1 MDTGFVTV
9 KTEGPLAFVQ
19 LNRPPANA
27 YNLDFLKDLDAA
39 IEEVRYLERARV
51 VIVRGNGRFFSAG
64 ADITTFTGAS
74 PDAISTF
81 AQVGHQALD
90 KLERLPKIVIA
101 AIEGHA
107 MGGGL
112 EMALACDLR
121 LMARGKG
128 RLGLVEAK
136 IAAVPNMGGTQRLPR
151 LIGKARGLSMM
162 ITGETVDADQAL
174 QLGLVDRVYEAA
186 ELMPKTIEYA
196 SLLAQGATLTLGL
209 IKQCVNEGLEMPLA
223 AGLALERTCGG
234 IAFRSEDF
242 QEGARAFVEKRVP
255 KFQGR

>member
-1 MDTGFVTV
+1 MGTNFVTV
-9 KTEGPLAFVQ
+9 KVDGPVAFLQ

-39 IEEVRYLERARV
+39 IEEVRYRAEARV
-51 VIVRGNGRFFSAG
+51 VVVRGNERFFSAG

-74 PDAISTF
+74 PDTIATF

-121 LMARGKG
+121 FMARGKG

-174 QLGLVDRVYEAA
+174 QLGLVDRVYEGSD
-186 ELMPKTIEYA
+186 LMPKTIEYA
-196 SLLAQGATLTLGL
+196 TTLAQGPLLTLGL
-209 IKQCVNEGLEMPLA
+209 IKQCVNEGQEMPLA

-242 QEGARAFVEKRVP
+242 QEGARAFVEKRAP

>member
-1 MDTGFVTV
+1 MGTEFVTV
-9 KTEGPLAFVQ
+9 TADGPLAFLQ

-27 YNLDFLKDLDAA
+27 YNLELLKDLDAA
-39 IEEVRYLERARV
+39 IEEVRHRAETRV
-51 VIVRGNGRFFSAG
+51 VIVRGNERFFSAG
-64 ADITTFTGAS
+64 ADITTFTGA
-74 PDAISTF
+74 PPEVIATF
-81 AQVGHQALD
+81 ALVGHQALD
-90 KLERLPKIVIA
+90 KLGRLPQIVIA

-121 LMARGKG
+121 FMARGKG

-136 IAAVPNMGGTQRLPR
+136 IAAVPNMGGTQRMPR
-151 LIGKARGLSMM
+151 LIGKARALSMM

-186 ELMPKTIEYA
+186 ELLPKTIEYA
-196 SLLAQGATLTLGL
+196 GALARGATLTLGL

-223 AGLALERTCGG
+223 AGLALERACGG

-242 QEGARAFVEKRVP
+242 QEGARGFVEKRAP

>member
-1 MDTGFVTV
+1 MGTDFVTV
-9 KTEGPLAFVQ
+9 KVDGPLAFLQ
-19 LNRPPANA
+19 LTRPPANA
-27 YNLDFLKDLDAA
+27 YNLEFLKDLDAA
-39 IEEVRYLERARV
+39 IEEVRHRAEAKV
-51 VIVRGNGRFFSAG
+51 VVVRGNERFFSAG
-64 ADITTFTGAS
+64 ADITTFTGAA
-74 PDAISTF
+74 PEAIATF
-81 AQVGHQALD
+81 ALVGHQALD
-90 KLERLPKIVIA
+90 KLGRLPKIVIA

-121 LMARGKG
+121 FMARGKS

-136 IAAVPNMGGTQRLPR
+136 IAAVPNMGGTQRMPR
-151 LIGKARGLSMM
+151 LIGKARALSMM

-186 ELMPKTIEYA
+186 ELMPKTVEYA
-196 SLLAQGATLTLGL
+196 NALAQGATLTLGL

-223 AGLALERTCGG
+223 AGLALERACGG
-234 IAFRSEDF
+234 IAFRSQDF
-242 QEGARAFVEKRVP
+242 EEGARAFVEKRAP

>member
-1 MDTGFVTV
+1 MGTEFVTV
-9 KTEGPLAFVQ
+9 KADGPLAFLQ

-27 YNLDFLKDLDAA
+27 YNLELLKDLDAA
-39 IEEVRYLERARV
+39 IEEVRHRAEARV
-51 VIVRGNGRFFSAG
+51 VIVRGNERFFSAG

-74 PDAISTF
+74 PEAIATF
-81 AQVGHQALD
+81 ALVGHQALD
-90 KLERLPKIVIA
+90 KLGRLPQIVIA

-121 LMARGKG
+121 FMARGKG
-128 RLGLVEAK
+128 RLGLVEAR
-136 IAAVPNMGGTQRLPR
+136 IAAVPNMGGTQRMPR
-151 LIGKARGLSMM
+151 LIGRARALSMM

-186 ELMPKTIEYA
+186 ELLPKTIEYA
-196 SLLAQGATLTLGL
+196 GALAQGATLTLGL

-223 AGLALERTCGG
+223 AGLALERACGG

-242 QEGARAFVEKRVP
+242 QEGARAFVEKRAP

>member
-1 MDTGFVTV
+1 MGTNFVTV
-9 KTEGPLAFVQ
+9 KVDGPLALLQ
-19 LNRPPANA
+19 MNRPPANA

-39 IEEVRYLERARV
+39 IEEVRYHAEARV
-51 VIVRGNGRFFSAG
+51 VVVRGNERFFSAG

-74 PDAISTF
+74 PEAIATF
-81 AQVGHQALD
+81 ALVGHQALD

-121 LMARGKG
+121 FMARGKG

-174 QLGLVDRVYEAA
+174 QLGLVDRVYEGSD
-186 ELMPKTIEYA
+186 LMPKTIEYA
-196 SLLAQGATLTLGL
+196 TTLAQGPLLTLGL
-209 IKQCVNEGLEMPLA
+209 IKQCVNEGQEMPLA

-242 QEGARAFVEKRVP
+242 QEGARAFVEKRAP

>member
-1 MDTGFVTV
+1 MGTEFVTV
-9 KTEGPLAFVQ
+9 KADGPLAFLQ

-27 YNLDFLKDLDAA
+27 YNLELLEDLDAA
-39 IEEVRYLERARV
+39 IEEVRHRAEARV
-51 VIVRGNGRFFSAG
+51 VIVRGNERFFSAG

-74 PDAISTF
+74 PEAIATF
-81 AQVGHQALD
+81 ALVGHQALD
-90 KLERLPKIVIA
+90 KLGRLPQIVIA

-121 LMARGKG
+121 FMARGKG

-136 IAAVPNMGGTQRLPR
+136 IAAVPNMGGTQRMPR
-151 LIGKARGLSMM
+151 LIGKARALSMM

-186 ELMPKTIEYA
+186 ELLPKTIEYA
-196 SLLAQGATLTLGL
+196 GALARGATLTLGL

-223 AGLALERTCGG
+223 AGLALERACGG
-234 IAFRSEDF
+234 IAFRSGDF
-242 QEGARAFVEKRVP
+242 QEGARAFVEKRAP